1 MVNMDSIAKN
11 LDENTGFVSIKSD
24 VDNLYYKVLD
34 IGTESDKKEV
44 AFILSNIRRDLNT
57 LMIYLCKHPEEWIQ
71 LPIAYGIMHTFDI
84 HLPCLEQSFD
94 NLVESNDPYKIIL
107 THGKLYTIQEMTP
120 NEHGIIGLNKPKD
133 IRKLDDGYEIATKRS
148 LHLTVRNKGK
158 IDSYSKVLDLALH
171 EITHTTCN
179 DIYWKE
185 DNHKHP
191 FPTYQRMMK
200 EWARK
205 SKIKQI

>member
-1 MVNMDSIAKN
+1 MVVNMDSVAKN
-11 LDENTGFVSIKSD
+11 LDEDTGFIGVKSD
-24 VDNLYYKVLD
+24 IDNLYYKVID
-34 IGTESDKKEV
+34 IGTEAEKKQV
-44 AFILSNIRRDLNT
+44 AIILSKIRRDLNT
-57 LMIYLCKHPEEWIQ
+57 LMIYLCKHPEEWIH
-71 LPIAYGIMHTFDI
+71 LPIAYGVMHTFDI

-94 NLVESNDPYKIIL
+94 NLIESDDPHKIIL
-107 THGKLYTIQEMTP
+107 TCGKLYTIQEMTP

-133 IRKLDDGYEIATKRS
+133 IRKHDDGYEIATKRS

-158 IDSYSKVLDLALH
+158 IDPYSKVLDLALH

-205 SKIKQI
+205 AKIK